1 MAEGV
6 RDSLLAAMAQVMGE
20 GQAAQGGQP
29 QANATLGLMGG
40 KVNPQA
46 MAIYAKDP
54 TVGKYV
60 NDPAQLMA
68 VIDSVHKRESRN
80 SPGTSA
86 DLFVA
91 NKANEALSAIYG
103 INDYTPQGFNK
114 LNEEL
119 PKQVPGASVWQNPRP
134 AAGEMIT
141 GPYGQ
146 PLKR

>member
-1 MAEGV
+1 MADGIREA
-6 RDSLLAAMAQVMGE
+6 LLAAFSKVMPE
-20 GQAAQGGQP
+20 GDGAAVP
-29 QANATLGLMGG
+29 VANPTLGLMGG
-40 KVNPQA
+40 KVNDRA
-46 MAIYAKDP
+46 LALYANDP
-54 TVGKYV
+54 VVGKYV

-80 SPGTSA
+80 SPGTKA

-119 PKQVPGASVWQNPRP
+119 PKQVPGAGVWQNPRP

-146 PLKR
+146 PLLK